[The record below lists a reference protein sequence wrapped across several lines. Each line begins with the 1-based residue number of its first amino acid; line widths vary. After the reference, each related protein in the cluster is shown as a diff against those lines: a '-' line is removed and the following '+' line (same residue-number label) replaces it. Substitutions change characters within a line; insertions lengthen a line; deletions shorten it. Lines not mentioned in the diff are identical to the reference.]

1 MGQSRRD
8 NPDRLFTAADFRR
21 LTRQAAMTPLV
32 SILIPAYNA
41 ERWITDTI
49 QSALGQTWPRKEI
62 IVVDDGSR
70 DQTLRVA
77 RQFASKNVSVV
88 TQENQGASAARNRAF
103 ELCQGD
109 YIQWLD
115 ADDLLSPDKVAKQM
129 AVAEECHDT
138 RWLLS
143 SGWGYFMYRPSRA
156 QFLPTP
162 LWCDLSPVEWLLRK
176 MGQNLHMQTG
186 TWLVS
191 QELTQAAGPWD
202 TRLSLDDDGEYFCR
216 VVLASDAI
224 QFVPD
229 GKVFYRQSDFDRLS
243 GIDRSDK
250 KLESQFLS
258 MKLHVGYLR
267 SLEES
272 ERVRAACLA
281 YLQTWFGWFFEERPD
296 LAQELGRLAATLGGR
311 LQAPKLPWKYLWIQ
325 KLFGWSAAKEVR
337 QRWNRCKSSVMRCW
351 DKALLHLED
360 RNFAVRPGNCRG
372 KFSKAA

>member
-1 MGQSRRD
+1 
-8 NPDRLFTAADFRR
+8 
-21 LTRQAAMTPLV
+21 
-32 SILIPAYNA
+32 
-41 ERWITDTI
+41 
-49 QSALGQTWPRKEI
+49 
-62 IVVDDGSR
+62 
-70 DQTLRVA
+70 
-77 RQFASKNVSVV
+77 
-88 TQENQGASAARNRAF
+88 
-103 ELCQGD
+103 
-109 YIQWLD
+109 
-115 ADDLLSPDKVAKQM
+115 
-129 AVAEECHDT
+129 
-138 RWLLS
+138 
-143 SGWGYFMYRPSRA
+143 
-156 QFLPTP
+156 
-162 LWCDLSPVEWLLRK
+162 
-176 MGQNLHMQTG
+176 
-186 TWLVS
+186 
-191 QELTQAAGPWD
+191 
-202 TRLSLDDDGEYFCR
+202 

>member
-1 MGQSRRD
+1 MRS
-8 NPDRLFTAADFRR
+8 
-21 LTRQAAMTPLV
+21 LV

-41 ERWITDTI
+41 ESWIGDTI
-49 QSALGQTWPRKEI
+49 RSALAQTWPRKEI
-62 IVVDDGSR
+62 VVVDDGST

-77 RQFASKNVSVV
+77 RHFASQTVSIV
-88 TQENQGASAARNRAF
+88 TQENRGASAARNRAL

-129 AVAEECHDT
+129 AAAQECQDT
-138 RWLLS
+138 RRLLS

-156 QFLPTP
+156 QFLPTS

-176 MGQNLHMQTG
+176 MGQNLHMQTA

-191 QELTQAAGPWD
+191 RTLTQAAGPWD
-202 TRLSLDDDGEYFCR
+202 TRLSLDDDGEYFSR

-224 QFVPD
+224 RFVPD
-229 GKVFYRQSDFDRLS
+229 AKVFYRQPGFDRLS
-243 GIDRSDK
+243 SIDRSDK

-258 MKLHVGYLR
+258 MQLHVEYLR
-267 SLEES
+267 SSEES
-272 ERVRAACLA
+272 DRVRAASLA

-311 LQAPKLPWKYLWIQ
+311 LEAPRLPWKYLWIQ
-325 KLFGWSAAKEVR
+325 KLFGWTVAKRVR
-337 QRWNRCKSSVMRCW
+337 QQWNRCKSSVMRSW
-351 DKALLHLED
+351 DKALFRLED
-360 RNFAVRPGNCRG
+360 RNFAIRPGN
-372 KFSKAA
+372 